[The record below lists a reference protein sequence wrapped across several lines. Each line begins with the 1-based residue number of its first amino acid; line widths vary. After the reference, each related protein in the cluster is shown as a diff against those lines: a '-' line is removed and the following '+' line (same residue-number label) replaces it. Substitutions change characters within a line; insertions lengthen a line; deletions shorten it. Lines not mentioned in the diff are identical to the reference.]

1 MAYNR
6 AEPALANYTV
16 EGFTAVNNISALF
29 KFKQKQQIKKE
40 IMLKKMLK

>member
-6 AEPALANYTV
+6 AEPALANDTV
-16 EGFTAVNNISALF
+16 DGFPTINNISALL